1 MVALGLKPTI
11 RVRTISFNITMER
24 ILWILWYVLTYI
36 VGGSGVDFD
45 GRAQVQIGLYSFCQ
59 FC

>member
-1 MVALGLKPTI
+1 
-11 RVRTISFNITMER
+11 MER